1 MLRCYITTE
10 PKPGPAEPALRID
23 MRGQLSSHTHVDRS
37 TPWSTHNSDPELRSG
52 STRQLLPSCRRLL
65 LLRTRYNYS
74 RTPPTHHAAAHET
87 AVRCRARPLAPVAWA
102 TRTTAA
108 KASPPLLLL
117 LLLLPRPLLLPLP
130 LPRLL
135 LLLLMLSAQASNAR
149 CGQNHVI
156 GHKST
161 MTEVDLDRGE
171 VWNGATHAGGGLAG

>member
-1 MLRCYITTE
+1 M
-10 PKPGPAEPALRID
+10 
-23 MRGQLSSHTHVDRS
+23 
-37 TPWSTHNSDPELRSG
+37 
-52 STRQLLPSCRRLL
+52 
-65 LLRTRYNYS
+65 
-74 RTPPTHHAAAHET
+74 
-87 AVRCRARPLAPVAWA
+87 AWA

-108 KASPPLLLL
+108 KASPRLLLL

-135 LLLLMLSAQASNAR
+135 LLLMMLSAQASNAR